1 MREEIIQAIRSSRV
15 IAIVR
20 GVRRADVLPL
30 ADALYA
36 GGIRLMEVTYAH
48 TEQDSYD
55 ETDASIAALSKAFA
69 GRVFI
74 GAGTVI
80 NGETLARAARAG
92 AQFIVSPDTNAALIR
107 STREM
112 GLVSIPGAMTPT
124 EILTAYNAGADFVKV
139 FPAGDLGV
147 TYFKSVRAPLK
158 HVPMLVVGGITPENI
173 ASFLDAGALG
183 AGISSYLVNKPAI
196 ARGDFDLI
204 ARAAKQL
211 TDAIQTRS

>member
-20 GVRRADVLPL
+20 GVRQADVLPL
-30 ADALYA
+30 AEALYE

-48 TEQDSYD
+48 TDPGSYD

-69 GRVFI
+69 GRVFV

-80 NGETLARAARAG
+80 SQETLDRAARAG
-92 AQFIVSPDTNAALIR
+92 AEFIVSPDTNPALIR
-107 STREM
+107 DTRQK
-112 GLVSIPGAMTPT
+112 GLVSIPGALTPT

-158 HVPMLVVGGITPENI
+158 HIPMLVVGGITPENI
-173 ASFLDAGALG
+173 GAFLDAGALG

-196 ARGDFDLI
+196 ARGDFGLI

-211 TDAIQTRS
+211 TDAIQTQS